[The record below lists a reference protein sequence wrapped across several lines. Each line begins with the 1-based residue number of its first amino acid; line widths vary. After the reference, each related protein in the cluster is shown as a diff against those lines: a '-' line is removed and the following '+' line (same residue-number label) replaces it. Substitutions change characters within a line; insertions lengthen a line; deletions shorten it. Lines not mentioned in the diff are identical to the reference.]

1 MNPTDQRALSASDHR
16 VEQLAKADE
25 GLRPLARAL
34 VDLAIQ
40 VRAEQRLRQRLG
52 EEDKIV

>member
-1 MNPTDQRALSASDHR
+1 MNLADQPAVSASGHR
-16 VEQLAKADE
+16 VEETPKGD

-40 VRAEQRLRQRLG
+40 VRTEQRLRQRLG
-52 EEDKIV
+52 EEDKIA

>member
-1 MNPTDQRALSASDHR
+1 MNLTDQPALSASGRR
-16 VEQLAKADE
+16 VEQTPKGD

-40 VRAEQRLRQRLG
+40 VAAEQGLRQRLG